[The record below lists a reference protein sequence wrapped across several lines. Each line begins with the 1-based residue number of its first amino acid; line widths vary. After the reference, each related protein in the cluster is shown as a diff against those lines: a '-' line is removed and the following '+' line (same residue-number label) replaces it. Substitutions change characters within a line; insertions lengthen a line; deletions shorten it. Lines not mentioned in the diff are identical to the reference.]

1 MSFAHSPKI
10 VTDGLVLSLDAGNTK
25 SYPGAGTAWFDKSGY
40 ANNGT
45 LVNGPTF
52 NSANLGSIV
61 FDGVDDNVQLG
72 NASNIITNP
81 SSITV
86 ESWVKTNQVGSY
98 KKIIITSPSGSQGVR
113 GFYLSLGPSPDF
125 LYFGIKTDLGE
136 AAPGYGSSI
145 STTRYSHII
154 GTYDSS
160 SVKLYLNGNLVASQ
174 SLSGNINTTGICRI
188 SGYDNNNETWNG
200 NIANIKVYN
209 RALSASEVQ
218 QNYNA
223 LKGRFGLS

>member
-1 MSFAHSPKI
+1 LFAHSPKI

-25 SYPGAGTAWFDKSGY
+25 SYVSGSTTWFDKSGY

-45 LVNGPTF
+45 LVNGVGYTSSF
-52 NSANLGSIV
+52 NGSLV

-81 SSITV
+81 SAITV
-86 ESWVKTNQVGSY
+86 ESWVKTNVVGFY

-113 GFYLSLGPSPDF
+113 GFYLSLGPSPDR
-125 LYFGIKTDLGE
+125 LYFGVKTNLGE
-136 AAPGYGSSI
+136 VSPSYGSNI
-145 STTRYSHII
+145 STTQYSHIV

-160 SVKLYLNGNLVASQ
+160 LVKLYLNGDLVASQ

-200 NIANIKVYN
+200 NISNIKIYN
-209 RALSASEVQ
+209 RALSPSEVS
-218 QNYNA
+218 QNFNA
-223 LKGRFGLS
+223 LRGRFGI